1 MVLSSLSFGLEVFL
15 EDDLAFLVRAAST
28 IALVSVS
35 GLDST
40 SLEDSK
46 AFFLSITSCG
56 SFLLVWRQSIVRW
69 QLFLILTMNQL
80 SDLILNGSC

>member
-1 MVLSSLSFGLEVFL
+1 MSFGLEFFL
-15 EDDLAFLVRAAST
+15 EDDLVFLVGAAST
-28 IALVSVS
+28 IALVSS
-35 GLDST
+35 LDST
-40 SLEDSK
+40 LLEDFK

>member
-15 EDDLAFLVRAAST
+15 EVDLAFLVGVAST
-28 IALVSVS
+28 IALVS

-56 SFLLVWRQSIVRW
+56 SFLLVW
-69 QLFLILTMNQL
+69 M
-80 SDLILNGSC
+80 